1 MLVYISGQITG
12 LDIEEAKS
20 NFKQAQNK
28 LHKLGFQTINPFDII
43 PYHPDTTWEEYMI
56 ADIRELFKCDA
67 IYMLHNWEKSKGAKI
82 EKAIAEEMGLLI
94 MCN

>member
-1 MLVYISGQITG
+1 MKVYISGQITG
-12 LDIEEAKS
+12 LDIDEAKAY
-20 NFKQAQNK
+20 FKQAENF
-28 LHKLGFQTINPFDII
+28 LESLGHETVNPFDVL

-82 EKAIAEEMGLLI
+82 EKAIAEGMGLII
-94 MCN
+94 MYN